1 MNPNHKDKAIGYL
14 IDRTQKRLK
23 LSMTRRLQEIEAGV
37 TVEQWVILDRLH
49 QEKGLNQNELADRTF
64 KDAPNV
70 SRILNLLVKKG
81 LARRVMDEED
91 RRRFKIELTAT
102 GKETVQRIEPAV
114 EALRSESWQGLDDV
128 DFQDLVRIL
137 DQIYRNLNGQSGP

>member
-1 MNPNHKDKAIGYL
+1 MNPDHSDKAIGYL

-23 LSMTRRLQEIEAGV
+23 LSMIRRLQEIEAGV
-37 TVEQWVILDRLH
+37 TVEQWVILDCLH
-49 QEKGLNQNELADRTF
+49 KETGLNQNELADRTF

-91 RRRFKIELTAT
+91 RRRFKIELTAA

-114 EALRSESWQGLDDV
+114 EALRSESWQGLNDS
-128 DFQDLVRIL
+128 DFKDLIRIL
-137 DQIYRNLNGQSGP
+137 AQIYRNLNGQSGP